1 MSPKTFFN
9 LFIGLL
15 IPVVCVIG
23 GLIYFRYS
31 EDFILGFPILY
42 FWMFLWFILTS
53 ICISCS
59 WFFFDKN
66 DYE

>member
-1 MSPKTFFN
+1 MSAKTFFN
-9 LFIGLL
+9 VFIGLVL
-15 IPVVCVIG
+15 PVVSVIA

-31 EDFILGFPILY
+31 EHFILGFPILY

-59 WFFFDKN
+59 WFFFDKKN
-66 DYE
+66 YD